1 MSFSRRSIRIAITSS
16 TPADADVYALSGG
29 GVTFSG
35 GEALMQPEF
44 LLAVCKKCRQYRINV
59 AIESCGCGDYEKFKP
74 CLDYIDFI
82 YFDLKQMDPEMHRKI
97 TGQTNERI
105 LANLEKISQHGIE
118 ICVRTPVVPGWN
130 DSEENIRA
138 TAEFIKDLPN
148 VKRYELLAY
157 HKLGIN
163 KYKILDREYPL
174 NDVEE
179 PSTEHMF
186 SLVDA
191 ANEVLLPVGKK
202 CFYNNENM
210 KDE

>member
-1 MSFSRRSIRIAITSS
+1 
-16 TPADADVYALSGG
+16 
-29 GVTFSG
+29 
-35 GEALMQPEF
+35 MQPEF